1 MPTELPPEMPRNSS
15 PPYSP
20 PVLPFPLIV
29 GCTASGKSA
38 LALALARR
46 AGGAGLPPVEIVSA
60 DSMQVYR
67 GMDIGTAKPTRAERA
82 ETPHHLIDIREP
94 IEAFSVDQWLG
105 LAEEAIADIRARG
118 RLPVVVG
125 GSLLYAKALLEGL
138 FEGPAAD
145 ETTREAL
152 RAMDPG
158 ERRAELERVD
168 PGAARRIHH
177 NDERRTVRALEVF
190 RATGTP
196 ISALQSQWDSGR
208 PRADA
213 LLVTIEWETEALNR
227 RINSRVRAMV
237 EEGLVPEV
245 WSLWSSSRLGR
256 QAREGLGYKQLAEAF
271 ERLRGGSPPAPG
283 DAVATPPSDHPAI
296 EEAIERVKI
305 ETRRFGKNQ
314 RTWLRRLTSAAP
326 AERQLTVRGE
336 SAPDLDAL
344 EAVLTRLRDHR
355 TPSS

>member
-1 MPTELPPEMPRNSS
+1 MPQGIPRIS
-15 PPYSP
+15 PAPYSP
-20 PVLPFPLIV
+20 AVLPFPLIV

-38 LALALARR
+38 LALALARQ
-46 AGGAGLPPVEIVSA
+46 AECAGLPPVEIVSA

-67 GMDIGTAKPTRAERA
+67 GMDIGTAKPSIAERA

-94 IEAFSVDQWLG
+94 TDAFSVDQWLA

-145 ETTREAL
+145 EATREAL

-168 PGAARRIHH
+168 PDAASRIHP

-190 RATGTP
+190 RATGRP
-196 ISALQSQWDSGR
+196 ISALQSQWDTGR

-227 RINSRVRAMV
+227 RINARVRAMV
-237 EEGLVPEV
+237 EEGLVHEV
-245 WSLWSSSRLGR
+245 WALWSGARLGR

-271 ERLRGGSPPAPG
+271 ERLGGALGGSGA
-283 DAVATPPSDHPAI
+283 APPSDHPAI
-296 EEAIERVKI
+296 EETLERVKI

-314 RTWLRRLTSAAP
+314 RTWLRRLSAAAP
-326 AERQLTVRGE
+326 PERQITLRGE
-336 SAPDLDAL
+336 SAPDLDHA
-344 EAVLTRLRDHR
+344 EAVLTRLRGLAA
-355 TPSS
+355 PSS